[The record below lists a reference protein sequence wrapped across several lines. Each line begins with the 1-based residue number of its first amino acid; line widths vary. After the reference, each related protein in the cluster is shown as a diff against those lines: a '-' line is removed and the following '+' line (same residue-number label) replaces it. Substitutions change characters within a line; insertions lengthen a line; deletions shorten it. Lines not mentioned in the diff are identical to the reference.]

1 MEPNIGSSSTI
12 ENQALLPS
20 CFYCE
25 ATAIEQVIAT
35 KTSFNAKFYFC
46 SCEEERRFQDL
57 IQLEDLEFSKLF
69 KPKPQVIKSP
79 RVWPGHAYDGRTERN
94 VLFSLQMYEIAYDGK
109 IKVSMK
115 QLAKELGV
123 HINTL
128 EKALKNLRKWGLI
141 SWQSGKPAW
150 KPNYYF
156 IHEKG
161 HQTLATMGRPTGYKL
176 KGKLWFALQ
185 GKIKKQGYLR
195 RQEIFRKIR
204 NLRDNVD
211 DLLRRWIFL
220 RTQEEKKASKG
231 SKDPPKTRAGPQKTI
246 YWQLLKPFNFTFK
259 EKVIL
264 SSYGEAPLRTAIND
278 LETYTGKIFNP
289 IAFLIGRCKASK
301 AKLADLA
308 QEVFATPEE
317 NLDWLKGYLSKA
329 STTKK
334 CKFVSSAR
342 EINRATKSKAPYL
355 RLMIHTSDAKL
366 SKLIV
371 EQKVSGHWIDKVIEL
386 SREKFRT
393 AVMATLEMAFGY
405 AAS

>member
-1 MEPNIGSSSTI
+1 MLADISF
-12 ENQALLPS
+12 ENQALSPS

-35 KTSFNAKFYFC
+35 KTSFQAKFYFC

-79 RVWPGHAYDGRTERN
+79 RVWPGHSYDGRAERN
-94 VLFSLQMYEIAYDGK
+94 VLYGLQMYEIAYDGK

-128 EKALKNLRKWGLI
+128 EKSLKNLRKWGLI

-156 IHEKG
+156 IHAKG
-161 HQTLATMGRPTGYKL
+161 NEALATMGRPTGYKL

-204 NLRDNVD
+204 CFRDNVD

-231 SKDPPKTRAGPQKTI
+231 SKDPPKTRAGPKKTI
-246 YWQLLKPFNFTFK
+246 YWQLLAQFNFTFK
-259 EKVIL
+259 EKAIL
-264 SSYGEAPLRTAIND
+264 SSYGEAPLRAAIND
-278 LETYTGKIFNP
+278 LESYSGKISNP
-289 IAFLIGRCKASK
+289 IAFLISRCKAIK
-301 AKLADLA
+301 TKLDDLA
-308 QEVFATPEE
+308 KELTATPEE
-317 NLDWLKGYLSKA
+317 NLRWLKEHLSKD
-329 STTKK
+329 SIIKK
-334 CKFVSSAR
+334 CKFFTKPE
-342 EINRATKSKAPYL
+342 EINRATKTRKPYL
-355 RLMIHTSDAKL
+355 RLMIHKSEAKR
-366 SKLIV
+366 SKLII
-371 EQKVSGHWIDKVIEL
+371 EQKVNGHWVDKVIEL
-386 SREKFRT
+386 SRGKFRT
-393 AVMATLEMAFGY
+393 AVMTTLEMAFGY
-405 AAS
+405 AGCV